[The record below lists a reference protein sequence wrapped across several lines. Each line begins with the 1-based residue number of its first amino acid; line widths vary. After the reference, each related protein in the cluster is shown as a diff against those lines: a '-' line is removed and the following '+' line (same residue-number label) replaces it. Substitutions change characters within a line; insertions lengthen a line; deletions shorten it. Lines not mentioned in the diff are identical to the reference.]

1 MPRRRRGRNVKIEET
16 IPEVKEELTSMPVP
30 LMENPV
36 DNITLNHLH
45 RYFEAPVVD
54 GKLRPIKGNENTRIV
69 ATLQFVICGDGTLI
83 GGQSGSAKSEIMK
96 AMIALVW
103 GDDGMDGGNP
113 DLTVVKPGS
122 KKAVYSKTFSQKIL
136 ACSRVWVPEW
146 QNAKE
151 YEPMFKLWL
160 EGRNG
165 AYDRMDITDREED
178 VKDIDLPPRCI
189 MTSLAEA
196 NEVMP
201 DLTNEMKR
209 RVVTLHT
216 RSDQALNDQVHEMK
230 AEMRRLPDEELE
242 QMGEKETYGLQA
254 VLLGAKGEQRRVI
267 NPAST
272 LIRKA
277 VPNKYTASNTF
288 IDYWFNLIEA
298 VAKFYRHD
306 RVSNDRYIFA
316 TPGDNFVAFTLAA
329 DIFRDLALG
338 MPPCGDDILTM
349 IPITDTWGDL
359 KGDSRDDRRNI
370 DQIVTALDE
379 MGVPRTKVVVESY
392 MEKLLGAG
400 YVNIDKEKLYY
411 RMRDI
416 TGGDDVIDWS
426 LVVSASKEWM
436 KSKFPEFADDYEK
449 QSETY
454 IHPFSGEEEMVA
466 PVKKKKAEKKGGVG
480 NV

>member
-1 MPRRRRGRNVKIEET
+1 MSRRRRPRQTKVNVEET
-16 IPEVKEELTSMPVP
+16 VPEVNEMPTP
-30 LMENPV
+30 LIENPV
-36 DNITLNHLH
+36 SNITLNHLH
-45 RYFEAPVVD
+45 RYFESPVVD
-54 GKLRPIKGNENTRIV
+54 GELRPIKGNENTRIV
-69 ATLQFVICGDGTLI
+69 ATLQFVICGDGTLL

-96 AMIALVW
+96 AMIVLVW
-103 GDDGMDGGNP
+103 GDEGMDGKNP
-113 DLTVVKPGS
+113 DLGVVKPGS
-122 KKAVYSKTFSQKIL
+122 KKAIYSRKFSEMIQR
-136 ACSRVWVPEW
+136 CSRVWVPEW
-146 QNAKE
+146 QNAKD

-165 AYDRMDITDREED
+165 AYDMRDVTDKED
-178 VKDIDLPPRCI
+178 DMKETDLPPRPI

-196 NEVMP
+196 NEIMP

-230 AEMRRLPDEELE
+230 AEMRRIPDEELE
-242 QMGEKETYGLQA
+242 KLGENETYGLQA
-254 VLLGAKGEQRRVI
+254 ILLGAKAEQRRVI

-298 VAKFYRHD
+298 IAKFYKND
-306 RVSNDRYIFA
+306 RVTTDRYIFA
-316 TPGDNFVAFTLAA
+316 TPGDNYVAFTLAA

-359 KGDSRDDRRNI
+359 KGDNKSDRRNI
-370 DQIVTALDE
+370 DQVVTALDE

-416 TGGDDVIDWS
+416 SGGDDVIDWG
-426 LVVSASKEWM
+426 LVISASKEWM
-436 KSKFPEFADDYEK
+436 KSKFPEVVEEYNEQAD
-449 QSETY
+449 TY
-454 IHPFSGEEEMVA
+454 IHPLSGDEENIVVKA
-466 PVKKKKAEKKGGVG
+466 TKKKPKSGGLG